1 MSQIRT
7 HVGPRPPSR
16 PNDQRTFIWS
26 CCWDC
31 GWLAEHLEESQ
42 SMQHTI
48 ETAEHRCPES
58 VQLDLFGGAA

>member
-26 CCWDC
+26 RCWDC